1 MKFKKLIV
9 LMMFLIFLLS
19 VMVCFFGC
27 TKDNIQNQAQK
38 IVGNSGQGGGT
49 SLQSGEIYTQPL
61 PSKEN
66 THYFG
71 EPVAVEVFTGNE
83 EYTVNKMTVLNS
95 FDGEN
100 FTFPERPVENGW
112 VSKDGAL
119 NSEYMFVLVDVNV
132 KKTTEGEAGQPVLV
146 NNLRLVHL
154 GKDGKAVSVG
164 EMEYLYF
171 KETDNA
177 KRSSLPNE
185 YLGVYLDVGCSVECQ
200 VGYFVPKNEES
211 DASKLFF
218 ALGPNPDKVQY
229 IYPR

>member
-1 MKFKKLIV
+1 M
-9 LMMFLIFLLS
+9 
-19 VMVCFFGC
+19 
-27 TKDNIQNQAQK
+27 
-38 IVGNSGQGGGT
+38 
-49 SLQSGEIYTQPL
+49 
-61 PSKEN
+61 
-66 THYFG
+66 
-71 EPVAVEVFTGNE
+71 EVFTGNA

-95 FDGEN
+95 FDSEN
-100 FTFPERPVENGW
+100 FTFPKRPVENGW

-119 NSEYMFVLVDVNV
+119 NPEYMFVLVDVNV
-132 KKTTEGEAGQPVLV
+132 KKTTEGEAGQPVLL
-146 NNLRLVHL
+146 NNLRLVRS
-154 GKDGKAVSVG
+154 GKDGKAESVGG

-218 ALGPNPDKVQY
+218 ELGPNPDKVQY

>member
-1 MKFKKLIV
+1 MHERRY
-9 LMMFLIFLLS
+9 
-19 VMVCFFGC
+19 
-27 TKDNIQNQAQK
+27 TKSGAK

-71 EPVAVEVFTGNE
+71 EPVPVEVFTGNE

-100 FTFPERPVENGW
+100 FTFPKRPVENGW

-119 NSEYMFVLVDVNV
+119 NPEYMFVLVDVNV
-132 KKTTEGEAGQPVLV
+132 KKTTEGEAGQQPVLL
-146 NNLRLVHL
+146 NNLRLVRS
-154 GKDGKAVSVG
+154 GKDGKAESIDD

-200 VGYFVPKNEES
+200 VGYFVPKTKRAMQVSCFLSLAPIPIKCNT
-211 DASKLFF
+211 FI
-218 ALGPNPDKVQY
+218 PDKGSEFY
-229 IYPR
+229 ATDIAYGNKKGI

>member
-112 VSKDGAL
+112 VSKDGTL
-119 NSEYMFVLVDVNV
+119 NPEYMFVLVDVNV